1 MSYSNYQQSVVIN
14 GYELEGVQSVDA
26 SYGISEKPVRVA
38 GIGFV
43 DALID
48 KPLEGTFSINRKM
61 VSQDPLLEKN
71 VLGEYKFDEEEIN
84 GAILYDNKSKGFS
97 FTQARVSR
105 YSVTCSSGEIPDVQT
120 DITVYGRL
128 GKNALEVA
136 ESNNI
141 IQSLGARGSLFGYI
155 SSWFFKSK
163 INSENFV
170 QSSIFY
176 LTKDTAVDQG
186 GWIDHT
192 FFGLIKIS
200 LLKNLKQEVWFKMN
214 DDASGDDDASGLWFY
229 ASNEI
234 MGPIFSDINLGS
246 FSYLDSR
253 ESSQVVP
260 SGWIEWFGPGSM
272 SASYK
277 AIVYHHSNSQYY
289 GVRENNSFDLIG
301 NQSFS
306 VAIIPSIIVPDRI
319 NQENFLNYVTQ
330 TNPEIQ
336 YPDQSSI
343 RVNIGDFSSDAV
355 SDFSYTRTINTTPL
369 YALPRGNYQN
379 WAQDELAV
387 YQNLNPVQ
395 IDTQYPIEVDV
406 NITIIVDEYQV
417 REIKDRVQA
426 APKSDVEIQ
435 ILDAQDKTKLINSF
449 NVIDARL
456 VSESINSSTE
466 DEMSISLTYKGYE
479 SYRNRGL

>member
-1 MSYSNYQQSVVIN
+1 MSYSNYQQSVIIN
-14 GYELEGVQSVDA
+14 GYELQGVQSVSA
-26 SYGISEKPVRVA
+26 SYGISEKPVQVA

-71 VLGEYKFDEEEIN
+71 VLGEYKFDEEEID

-105 YSVTCSSGEIPDVQT
+105 YSVSCSSGEIPDIQT

-128 GKNALEVA
+128 GKNALEVV

-141 IQSLGARGSLFGYI
+141 IQSLGASGSLFGYV

-163 INSENFV
+163 INSENFIQNSV
-170 QSSIFY
+170 FY
-176 LTKDTAVDQG
+176 LNKDTATDQG
-186 GWIDHT
+186 GWIEHT
-192 FFGLIKIS
+192 FFGSIKIS
-200 LLKNLKQEVWFKMN
+200 LLRNYKQEVWFKMN
-214 DDASGDDDASGLWFY
+214 DDASVDDDTSGLWFY

-234 MGPIFSDINLGS
+234 MGS
-246 FSYLDSR
+246 SYVDSR

-260 SGWIEWFGPGSM
+260 SGWVEWFGPGSM

-277 AIVYHHSNSQYY
+277 AIIYHHSNSQYY
-289 GVRENNSFDLIG
+289 GIRENNSFDLISH
-301 NQSFS
+301 QAFS
-306 VAIIPSIIVPDRI
+306 TGTIPEIIVPDRI
-319 NQENFLNYVTQ
+319 ETENFLNYITQ

-369 YALPRGNYQN
+369 YALPRGNYEN
-379 WAQDELAV
+379 WAQNESAA

-449 NVIDARL
+449 NLIDARL
-456 VSESINSSTE
+456 ISESISSSIE
-466 DEMSISLTYKGYE
+466 EEMSISLTYKGYE